1 MASRFPESLRQEV
14 FLANLRLVEAGLVV
28 GTWGNASGYD
38 AESGLVAIKP
48 SGLPYGDLRPE
59 HLVVVDLDGA
69 VVEGE
74 LRPSSDLPTHLELY
88 RRFPGLGGVAHTHST
103 AATAFAQ
110 ARRPLP
116 CLGTTHADHFRG
128 TVPVT
133 RDLHPEETANEYE
146 LNTGRVIVATFAN
159 LEPLQIPAVL
169 VAQHGP
175 FTWGPSP
182 RAASENS
189 VVLEAV
195 AQMALRTYALAADA
209 QPAPDHL
216 IDRHFLRKHGPGA
229 YYGQR

>member
-1 MASRFPESLRQEV
+1 MPSRFPPSLRSEV
-14 FLANLRLVEAGLVV
+14 HRANLRLVEAGLVV

-38 AESGLVAIKP
+38 AASGLVAIKP
-48 SGLPYGDLRPE
+48 SGMPYADLRPE

-69 VVEGE
+69 VVEGT

-88 RRFPGLGGVAHTHST
+88 RSFPGIGGVAHTHSV

-133 RDLHPEETANEYE
+133 RDLRPEETASDYE
-146 LNTGRVIVATFAN
+146 RNTGLVIAEAFAG
-159 LEPLQIPAVL
+159 LDPRQMPAVL

-175 FTWGPSP
+175 FTWGDSP
-182 RAASENS
+182 QAASENS

-195 AQMALRTYALAADA
+195 AQMALHTYALAPETESLAS
-209 QPAPDHL
+209 HL
-216 IDRHFLRKHGPGA
+216 LDRHFLRKHGPDA
-229 YYGQR
+229 YYGQG